1 MDILDSHGALKSV
14 ISVATRKDAVLEI
27 ILTDLHT
34 LFHPPT
40 TLPPLQ
46 VDANSQGKDGD
57 HAIVVFAPICNSD
70 YKMERKKR
78 TVVTRPLYLSH
89 KLTNLRKPY
98 FLVIGMCRFLAN
110 LSMKRLTFFYG
121 FLRGQLDRFF
131 PEKTTKMSYL
141 DKDWM
146 SPQLKQIHRAM
157 QREFYRHRKSDKYKK
172 LKSKFKKMKR
182 KTIKTMY
189 SNFVSD
195 LKITD
200 PGKWYHMA
208 KKIGAVDK
216 MSQGEIQ
223 VESLS
228 DLNNVESAQ
237 KIAEHFSSISNEYLP
252 INTEQLPSYLPAL
265 PPPQV
270 TEFVGGI

>member
-1 MDILDSHGALKSV
+1 MKVKRIAVGSYYISPKSKYKQDVIEHIIATIHKLRAKYANDIHFCIGGDFNRTGVSDILDSHGALKSV

-70 YKMERKKR
+70 YKLERKKR
-78 TVVTRPLYLSH
+78 TVVTRPLPESQ
-89 KLTNLRKPY
+89 
-98 FLVIGMCRFLAN
+98 VDRFEEAVFSCDWDVAFSGKSVN
-110 LSMKRLTFFYG
+110 EKVDIFHG

-146 SPQLKQIHRAM
+146 SPQIKQIHRAM

-172 LKSKFKKMKR
+172 LKSKFKKNEEEN
-182 KTIKTMY
+182 Y
-189 SNFVSD
+189 QD
-195 LKITD
+195 
-200 PGKWYHMA
+200 
-208 KKIGAVDK
+208 
-216 MSQGEIQ
+216 
-223 VESLS
+223 
-228 DLNNVESAQ
+228 NVFQ
-237 KIAEHFSSISNEYLP
+237 FCI
-252 INTEQLPSYLPAL
+252 
-265 PPPQV
+265 
-270 TEFVGGI
+270 